1 MPQMAPLNWLTLLFY
16 FILLFSLINSL
27 NFYSFL
33 YTKKTEW
40 TPMKSHLNIKT
51 TWKWL

>member
-16 FILLFSLINSL
+16 FILLFMFTNSM

-33 YTKKTEW
+33 YKKNHSPGTSI
-40 TPMKSHLNIKT
+40 TSVKT

>member
-1 MPQMAPLNWLTLLFY
+1 MPQMAPLNWLTLLIY
-16 FILLFSLINSL
+16 FMLLFSLINSL

-33 YTKKTEW
+33 YVKKPLITKD
-40 TPMKSHLNIKT
+40 HLKIKA